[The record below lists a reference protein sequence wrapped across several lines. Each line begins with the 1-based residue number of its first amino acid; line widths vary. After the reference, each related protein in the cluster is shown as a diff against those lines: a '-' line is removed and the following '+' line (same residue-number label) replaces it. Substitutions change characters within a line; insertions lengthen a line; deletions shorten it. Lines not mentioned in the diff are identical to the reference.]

1 MADIKPVETNR
12 HDAPEPQVAA
22 SNEGGRLNSGK
33 GASIRGR
40 GLTKVF
46 GTGPDAHHALGPI
59 DLDIKP
65 GEFVGLIGPSGCGK
79 STAMLL
85 VAGLE
90 PVTEGSIEIDGNPLT
105 APISE
110 VGIVFQDHLLLE
122 FRTAMKNVMLQ
133 QEIRGLDKR
142 MMQDRANALFAKLG
156 LVGAEDRYPWQLSG
170 GMRQRVSIARAL
182 VHDPS
187 MLLMDEPFGALDA
200 ITRTQIRHDLE
211 TLWLETRKT
220 VLFITHS
227 IEEAVGLSDR
237 ILVMSNG
244 PGTIVDEIHV
254 DLPRPRPAH
263 LGEYPDFSKYAQRI
277 YVTFEKLGIYKFK

>member
-1 MADIKPVETNR
+1 MTTT
-12 HDAPEPQVAA
+12 
-22 SNEGGRLNSGK
+22 K
-33 GASIRGR
+33 GASIVGR
-40 GLTKVF
+40 GLKKIY
-46 GTGPDAHHALGPI
+46 GEGASAYHALGPI

-65 GEFVGLIGPSGCGK
+65 GEFVSLIGPSGCGK
-79 STAMLL
+79 STSMLL
-85 VAGLE
+85 VSGLE
-90 PVTEGSIEIDGNPLT
+90 PVTEGRLEVDGSPLT
-105 APISE
+105 KPISE

-122 FRTAMKNVMLQ
+122 FRTAMNNVMLQ

-142 MMQDRANALFAKLG
+142 MMRERADSLFEKLG
-156 LVGAEDRYPWQLSG
+156 LSGAEDRYPWQLSG

-211 TLWLETRKT
+211 LLWLETRKT

-244 PGTIVDEIHV
+244 PGTIVEEIKV

-263 LGEYPDFSKYAQRI
+263 LGDYPDFAKYAQRI
-277 YVTFEKLGIYKFK
+277 YEIFEKMGVYKFK